1 MGAMRAFQRICVFCG
16 SSAGGRPEYGDA
28 ARRTGETL
36 ARRGITLIFGGGSV
50 GLMGVAADAA
60 LAAGGRVIGVIPHG
74 LRTRELAHRGV
85 TQMITVESMHE
96 RKQRMVDL
104 ADGFVALPGGLGTMD
119 ELFETWTWLQLGIHS
134 RPVGLLNVAGYF
146 DPLLGFLARMRDERF
161 IRPLHLDTLQVDSS
175 IEALLERLERFEAP
189 DGRKWVEDGAPLEP

>member
-1 MGAMRAFQRICVFCG
+1 MRTFQRICVFCG
-16 SSAGGRPEYGDA
+16 SSAGDRPEYSEA

-36 ARRGITLIFGGGSV
+36 ARRGVTMIYGGGSV

-60 LAAGGRVIGVIPHG
+60 LAAGGKVIGVIPHG

-85 TQMITVESMHE
+85 TEMITVESMHE
-96 RKQRMVDL
+96 RKQLMVDL
-104 ADGFVALPGGLGTMD
+104 ADAFVALPGGIGTMD

-134 RPVGLLNVAGYF
+134 RPVGLVNVAGYF
-146 DPLLGFLARMRDERF
+146 DHLLAFLEGMREERF
-161 IRPLHLDTLQVDSS
+161 IRPLHLSTLLVDSS
-175 IEALLERLERFEAP
+175 IDALLGRLARFEAP

>member
-1 MGAMRAFQRICVFCG
+1 MRTFQKICVFCG
-16 SSAGGRPEYGDA
+16 SSAGSRPEYAEA

-36 ARRGITLIFGGGSV
+36 AHRGITMIYGGGSV

-60 LAAGGRVIGVIPHG
+60 LGAGGKVIGVIPHG
-74 LRTRELAHRGV
+74 LRTKELAHKGV
-85 TQMITVESMHE
+85 TELIAVESMHE

-104 ADGFVALPGGLGTMD
+104 ADAFVALPGGIGTMD

-134 RPVGLLNVAGYF
+134 RPIGLLNVAGYF
-146 DPLLGFLARMRDERF
+146 DPLLAFLQRMRDERF
-161 IRPLHLDTLQVDSS
+161 IRSLHLRTLLMDES
-175 IEALLERLERFEAP
+175 IDGLLGRLERFQAP